1 MPLFEGKVAIVTGA
15 AQSLGEAYARGLAGE
30 GATVAIFDLQ
40 PDKARR
46 VAADLPN
53 GLAVDVDVSNRD
65 AVKAAVGQ
73 VHRRFGRVD
82 VLVNNAAFAS
92 SPASRTQPWYEL
104 PQADWERVLGV
115 NLGGCFYCCASV
127 APIMIA
133 QGAGKIVNVS
143 STTFWSPPP
152 QLAHY
157 VTTKAGIIGLT
168 RALARELGRHGINVN
183 AIAPGFTRTEATAY
197 YPPEQFERSAAAR
210 AIPRIEERQ
219 DLVGTVLYLC
229 SPASDFVTGQ
239 VIVVDG
245 GGTFD

>member
-1 MPLFEGKVAIVTGA
+1 
-15 AQSLGEAYARGLAGE
+15 
-30 GATVAIFDLQ
+30 
-40 PDKARR
+40 
-46 VAADLPN
+46 
-53 GLAVDVDVSNRD
+53 
-65 AVKAAVGQ
+65 
-73 VHRRFGRVD
+73 
-82 VLVNNAAFAS
+82 
-92 SPASRTQPWYEL
+92 
-104 PQADWERVLGV
+104 
-115 NLGGCFYCCASV
+115 LGGCFYCCAAV

-133 QGAGKIVNVS
+133 QSAGKIVNVS
-143 STTFWSPPP
+143 STTFWSPAP

-168 RALARELGRHGINVN
+168 RALSRELGRYGINVN
-183 AIAPGFTRTEATAY
+183 AIAPGFTRTDATAY

-210 AIPRIEERQ
+210 AIPRIEERE